1 MEISFTTQGE
11 VGIMTLEG
19 NLMGE
24 KDGLPITESFS
35 EYVQGGTLLYVIDL
49 SELQLI
55 NSTGLSVLI
64 TLLTKARKAGGEVKL
79 ANPSGY
85 IKNLLL
91 ITKLNTIFQIHPSV
105 EEAVS
110 SYSESEN

>member
-1 MEISFTTQGE
+1 MEISFKKQEDIG
-11 VGIMTLEG
+11 VITLVG

-24 KDGLPITESFS
+24 KDGVPITESFS
-35 EYVQGGTLLYVIDL
+35 EYLQNGTLNYVIDL

-55 NSTGLSVLI
+55 NSTGLGVLI

-79 ANPSGY
+79 ANPSSY

-91 ITKLNTIFQIHPSV
+91 ITKLNTIFQIHPTV
-105 EEAVS
+105 EEAVG
-110 SYSESEN
+110 SYTNN